1 MALTKVKGHII
12 ADDLALGGNPTTS
25 TQSASDN
32 STKIAT
38 TAYVTT
44 AVSNLVDGAPSTLNT
59 LNEIAAALNDDA
71 ALNTT
76 LTNSIATKA
85 PLANPDFTGQLQVS
99 NAANTIQEFTVTG
112 NSTRST
118 LRLNSKDS
126 SGNSVDL
133 RMHSLGDGPRAEL
146 FTYSNH
152 DLEFATNN
160 GAPQMILKTDGKF
173 GIGTDNPRYL
183 LETRA
188 DIDSFVMKIEN
199 DGNSAGTNGN
209 SYADASDGLWVD
221 TRWNTATNTPFKVTS
236 NSGTAPMMIIKGNG
250 NVGIGTSS
258 PGVELDILRHSNAYP
273 LRIGSSQG
281 EGRAIVFADMHA
293 SPSKYNWV
301 AGAQFGTNNAFE
313 ITPSTAVGGYTFTA
327 GTGTTFLQDGK
338 VGIGTNA
345 PGGAAGSL
353 SVWGRGTSSPS
364 ATNAA
369 TSYSNAMF
377 RINHFANSSV
387 GLSIGSAGAN
397 VTYIQSSYNEG
408 TTSPLLIN
416 PYANDA
422 ATSFIG
428 MANVTS
434 PAATVHIRPTGNSWE
449 HSLLLQH
456 SASNTGWNIHPETQ
470 DNSLWFGYN
479 ANTGSGIANQTA
491 NEYLVID
498 SSGGVGIGNN
508 RPTVNA
514 HAAANNL
521 VIGNTSTADNGM
533 TILGNA
539 NHTGRIFFGDPDLNR
554 SGQIEYV
561 HNGDMLQFYTG
572 NALSTKMTEGRLGV
586 NVTPSEAL
594 HTYVASG
601 SNEYRN
607 QLGSQSVYMRHG
619 VTRNTPQGTSVFDIL
634 ALSNQDIVVGTSGM
648 FLVGDGG
655 MHNSEGTNRLRVDG
669 HGVTI
674 GEVLPTLTTTQESLQ
689 RRLWVRGQGV
699 FHSQDQG
706 TLLPRARTSALNIGP
721 SASRGTTG
729 NPGTAAYN
737 ATTPTGHVSG
747 GIAWDHLMNYST
759 YGNMGYNSKPHAWLG
774 MELHS
779 TPGHE
784 LSNMIMCTREGSAS
798 TSEPLVGQRWY
809 ATGEITTP
817 RNPAFTAYGTGLA
830 NQGTE
835 GNHGTWNETIDRGG
849 NFTAGTNAYFT
860 APVDGL
866 YAFWAQCNFN
876 TGSSTPYYWRAYKN
890 TGGVGIFYGSGA
902 NQSWDHIMAYI
913 MIAMD
918 KNDTFEWRYKGD
930 PDEGAEWAQCGGYLV
945 G

>member
-1 MALTKVKGHII
+1 MALTKVSSS
-12 ADDLALGGNPTTS
+12 LV
-25 TQSASDN
+25 SDN
-32 STKIAT
+32 AITTGKLVDGGVHSADIATNAITSTKIAQNSILT
-38 TAYVTT
+38 KHIDDGQVTT
-44 AVSNLVDGAPSTLNT
+44 AQLGADAVTAAK
-59 LNEIAAALNDDA
+59 IADDA
-71 ALNTT
+71 ISEEHLDVTVITGLTEVTAATGDLLMVADISDSNNLKKIPVSSILAGTHTGAVNTSGTINSGAL
-76 LTNSIATKA
+76 
-85 PLANPDFTGQLQVS
+85 G
-99 NAANTIQEFTVTG
+99 VTG
-112 NSTRST
+112 NIAVSGTVDGIDIAARDAVLTSTTTTAGAALPKAGGT
-118 LRLNSKDS
+118 LT
-126 SGNSVDL
+126 GNLVITSE
-133 RMHSLGDGPRAEL
+133 GDGLKLIRSGYDSYSLQQSAGNGLAIYNVTDSRTEL
-146 FTYSNH
+146 FFT
-152 DLEFATNN
+152 
-160 GAPQMILKTDGKF
+160 GDGK
-173 GIGTDNPRYL
+173 
-183 LETRA
+183 
-188 DIDSFVMKIEN
+188 
-199 DGNSAGTNGN
+199 
-209 SYADASDGLWVD
+209 
-221 TRWNTATNTPFKVTS
+221 
-236 NSGTAPMMIIKGNG
+236 
-250 NVGIGTSS
+250 VGIGSS
-258 PGVELDILRHSNAYP
+258 GMLGVGTTAPGVELDILRHTNAYP

-281 EGRAIVFADMHA
+281 QGRAIVFADMHA

-301 AGAQFGTNNAFE
+301 AGAQFGTDNAFE
-313 ITPSTAVGGYTFTA
+313 ITPSTGVGGYTFTA

-387 GLSIGSAGAN
+387 GLSIGSAGGN

-416 PYANDA
+416 PYSNNA

-428 MANVTS
+428 MGNVTS
-434 PAATVHIRPTGNSWE
+434 PAATVHIRPTGNDWE
-449 HSLLLQH
+449 HALLLQH
-456 SASNTGWNIHPETQ
+456 NDTNTGWNIHPESQ
-470 DNSLWFGYN
+470 DDSLWFGYN
-479 ANTGSGIANQTA
+479 ANTAAGITDQTA
-491 NEYLVID
+491 SEYVVFD
-498 SSGGVGIGNN
+498 SSGGVGIGNS
-508 RPTVNA
+508 RPTINA

-521 VIGNTSTADNGM
+521 VIGNTSTTDNGM
-533 TILGNA
+533 TILGSVN
-539 NHTGRIFFGDPDLNR
+539 NTGRIFFGDPDLNR

-561 HNGDMLQFYTG
+561 HNGDILQFYTG
-572 NALSTKMTEGRLGV
+572 NALSTRMTEGRLGI
-586 NVTPSEAL
+586 NVTPSEAF

-607 QLGSQSVYMRHG
+607 QLGSNSMYMRHG
-619 VTRNTPQGTSVFDIL
+619 VTRNTPQAANVFDIL
-634 ALSNQDIVVGTSGM
+634 GLNNQDIVVGTSNM

-655 MHNSEGTNRLRVDG
+655 MHNSEGTNRLRVDAN
-669 HGVTI
+669 GVTI
-674 GEVLPTLTTTQESLQ
+674 GEVLPTLTTTNESLQ

-706 TLLPRARTSALNIGP
+706 TLLPRAGTSALNIGP
-721 SASRGTTG
+721 SSTRGNTG

-737 ATTPTGHVSG
+737 ATTPTGHVHG

-759 YGNMGYNSKPHAWLG
+759 YGNMGYNSRPHGWLG

-779 TPGHE
+779 TPGYE
-784 LSNMIMCTREGSAS
+784 LSNMIMCTREGTAS
-798 TSEPLVGQRWY
+798 TSEPLIAQRWY

-817 RNPAFTAYGTGLA
+817 RNPAFAAYGSGLA
-830 NQGTE
+830 NQTTE
-835 GNHGTWNETIDRGG
+835 GNHGTWNETLDRGG

-866 YAFWAQCNFN
+866 YAFWAHCNFN
-876 TGSSTPYYWRAYKN
+876 TASSTPYYWRAFKN
-890 TGGVGIFYGSGA
+890 TGGVGIFYGAGP